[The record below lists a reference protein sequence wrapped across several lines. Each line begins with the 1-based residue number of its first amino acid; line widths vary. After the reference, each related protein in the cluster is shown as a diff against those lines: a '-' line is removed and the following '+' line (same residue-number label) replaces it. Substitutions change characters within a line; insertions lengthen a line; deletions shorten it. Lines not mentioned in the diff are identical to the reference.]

1 MALIYS
7 LNYVKQYVL
16 RLVSCVVAYWIFRHV
31 FIGSNLGYVKMRF
44 SPFMWP
50 PLCYF
55 TLCRGLL
62 YQSFVFSEDL

>member
-7 LNYVKQYVL
+7 LNYVRQYVL

-44 SPFMWP
+44 SPFMYMGKFVNVVEGK
-50 PLCYF
+50 LF
-55 TLCRGLL
+55 LL
-62 YQSFVFSEDL
+62 